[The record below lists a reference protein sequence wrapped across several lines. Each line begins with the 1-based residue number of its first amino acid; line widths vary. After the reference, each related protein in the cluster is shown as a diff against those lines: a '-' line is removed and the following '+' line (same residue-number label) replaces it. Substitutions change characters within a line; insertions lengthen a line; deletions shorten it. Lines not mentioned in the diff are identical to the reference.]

1 MGTRLSIDLL
11 FLAFIGAVASWFS
24 HAPEDPPAR
33 AAYLCGPII
42 VVGRV
47 ATQLENA
54 LVDDGNTIAPT
65 PPWRPDPGRVCLR
78 LVIRLSEPPSN

>member
-1 MGTRLSIDLL
+1 MSTRLSVDLL
-11 FLAFIGAVASWFS
+11 FLALIGAIAHWFS

-33 AAYLCGPII
+33 AAYLCAPVI

-54 LVDDGNTIAPT
+54 LADNGNTIAPT
-65 PPWRPDPGRVCLR
+65 PIWRPDPGRVCLR
-78 LVIRLSEPPSN
+78 LVTRLSEPATD